1 MRLRPRIALV
11 TAAVLAPMIA
21 LLVGWDLLSRRAA
34 AEDELV
40 AFTEGLMRS
49 AEWRAGCARTPEQWR
64 GDANRG
70 RPPPGPRAEPP
81 PRGQPPGE
89 RPPPPGNDPR
99 PHSEPASFFAY
110 AADLTPHHP
119 DAPPLPTDLDLAAT
133 PLSLTPTWPDG
144 TVRVLLRMP
153 GGDETCAYVLARGTT
168 EPWLGGVLPPTHLW
182 LLPLVTVVAVMLLAV
197 GPVVRRLRA
206 LTVAVRRSADSAYA
220 RGVPIEG
227 SDELTELAEAF
238 DHAAAEVRGQLA
250 ETRRREETLREY
262 IANTRHDL
270 MIPLTVLQGHLAE
283 LAARAPDPAVGHAI
297 DEAHYIGALVADLA
311 ATARLDARP
320 AIERHPVELASLV
333 ERVVARHRPVARSRG
348 VALDHATEAL
358 TVEGDVTLIEQAVGN
373 LVYNA
378 IRYNRAGGHVA
389 VVLEGRGAG
398 FVISVIDDGPGDPAE
413 IAQLV
418 ARGARGDAARTRAP
432 EGSGLG
438 LHIAA
443 RVAEAHGFAL
453 RFLPSAYGGVR
464 VELVG

>member
-21 LLVGWDLLSRRAA
+21 LLVGWDALSRRAA

-40 AFTEGLMRS
+40 AFTRGLMRS
-49 AEWRAGCARTPEQWR
+49 AEWRAGCARAPERWR
-64 GDANRG
+64 GDRARG
-70 RPPPGPRAEPP
+70 RPPPGPRPAPTS
-81 PRGQPPGE
+81 RGE
-89 RPPPPGNDPR
+89 RGPPPGTDPR
-99 PHSEPASFFAY
+99 PHREPASFFAY
-110 AADLTPHHP
+110 GADLTPHHP
-119 DAPPLPTDLDLAAT
+119 EAPALPAGLDLDAT

-153 GGDETCAYVLARGTT
+153 DGDETCAYVLARGTT

-182 LLPLVTVVAVMLLAV
+182 LLPLLTVVAVVLLAI

-206 LTVAVRRSADSAYA
+206 LTEAVQRSAGSAYES
-220 RGVPIEG
+220 GVPIEG
-227 SDELTELAEAF
+227 SDELTELARAF
-238 DHAAAEVRGQLA
+238 DAAAAEVRSQLA
-250 ETRRREETLREY
+250 ATRRREETLREY

-283 LAARAPDPAVGHAI
+283 LASRAPDAVVGHAI

-320 AIERHPVELASLV
+320 AVERHPVELAPLV
-333 ERVVARHRPVARSRG
+333 ERVIARHRPVARTRG
-348 VALDHATEAL
+348 VALDHATEPL
-358 TVEGDVTLIEQAVGN
+358 TVGGDVTLIEQAVGN

-389 VVLEGRGAG
+389 VVLEGRGEG
-398 FVISVIDDGPGDPAE
+398 FAISVIDDGPGDPAE
-413 IAQLV
+413 IERLV

-432 EGSGLG
+432 EGTGLG

-443 RVAEAHGFAL
+443 RVADAHGFAL
-453 RFLPSAYGGVR
+453 RFSPSAHGGVR